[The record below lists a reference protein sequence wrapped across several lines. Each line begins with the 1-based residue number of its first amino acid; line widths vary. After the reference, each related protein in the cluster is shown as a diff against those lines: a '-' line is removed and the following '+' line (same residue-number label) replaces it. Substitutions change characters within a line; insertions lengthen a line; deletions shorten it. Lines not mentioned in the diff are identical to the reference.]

1 MSVYELN
8 GKYYCKFQ
16 VDGKRKNLAC
26 RGATSLKEAEKIE
39 NAFRYKLQQQ
49 INGVIPIEEKSFP
62 FNKLCETFLDYSR
75 INKKSY
81 KQDKYRLN
89 VIQTYFKSK
98 RYIKDIKPNDIEK
111 FKIYL
116 LDKDLSKTSVNRYLE
131 IISKMYNMAIDNEW
145 IKTNPIKHDTKFPL
159 KNYTVRYLTVEEEA
173 RLMEACPDYLR
184 GIVIVALNTA
194 LRRQN
199 ILDLRWEQINLD
211 GRIIEITENKS
222 NKHIKKPINDVLYNY
237 FQQIPPYKRVG
248 YVFVNPI
255 TGQKCEEI
263 KRAWHNAL
271 KKADIVNFRFHDL
284 KHTVGTR
291 LAENNVPVPVIKEVL
306 DHSDVKT
313 TMRYIHTANEQ
324 TLNAMNV
331 LNLYHQKVV

>member
-1 MSVYELN
+1 MPS
-8 GKYYCKFQ
+8 
-16 VDGKRKNLAC
+16 
-26 RGATSLKEAEKIE
+26 
-39 NAFRYKLQQQ
+39 
-49 INGVIPIEEKSFP
+49 
-62 FNKLCETFLDYSR
+62 
-75 INKKSY
+75 
-81 KQDKYRLN
+81 
-89 VIQTYFKSK
+89 
-98 RYIKDIKPNDIEK
+98 
-111 FKIYL
+111 
-116 LDKDLSKTSVNRYLE
+116 
-131 IISKMYNMAIDNEW
+131 ISHTAI
-145 IKTNPIKHDTKFPL
+145 
-159 KNYTVRYLTVEEEA
+159 
-173 RLMEACPDYLR
+173 
-184 GIVIVALNTA
+184 IVIVALNTA

-248 YVFVNPI
+248 YVFINPI
-255 TGQKCEEI
+255 TGQKCKEI

-284 KHTVGTR
+284 NHTVGTR